1 MKRKFLAI
9 ACMLILIVGLSS
21 CGNNESQKRS
31 KNEETSVET
40 NNEEKK
46 DITVF
51 AAASLTES
59 LTELKDKYEKEN
71 PDVNITYNFDSSG
84 TLKTQIEEGATCDV
98 FISAS
103 NKPMDELEES
113 DKAES
118 LISPDSR
125 IDLLENEL
133 VLAVREGSD
142 KDINSFEDL
151 KSDKVESIALGNSDV
166 PAGDYAEKLLTNL
179 GIWDEVSNKAS
190 FASNVKE
197 VTSWISE
204 SAVDCGIIYSTDA
217 KAAELNVVDRA
228 SKDQLKEDIVYPAAL
243 VEKSNEKEEAKKFLE
258 YLNSDQASKV
268 FKDYGFKKD

>member
-1 MKRKFLAI
+1 MKRKILTI
-9 ACMLILIVGLSS
+9 ACMLIVMIGLVS
-21 CGNNESQKRS
+21 CENNEDQNAAQS
-31 KNEETSVET
+31 KNTSIKDE
-40 NNEEKK
+40 NK

-59 LTELKDKYEKEN
+59 LTELKDMYEREN
-71 PDVNITYNFDSSG
+71 PNVNITYNFDSSG
-84 TLKTQIEEGATCDV
+84 TLKSQIEEGATCDV

-113 DKAES
+113 DKGES

-133 VLAVREGSD
+133 VLAVREDSD
-142 KDINSFEDL
+142 KDINSFDDL
-151 KSDKVESIALGNSDV
+151 KSDKVESIALGNSYV

-179 GIWDEVSNKAS
+179 GIWDEVFNKAS

-217 KAAELNVVDRA
+217 KAAELKVIDRA
-228 SKDQLKEDIVYPAAL
+228 SEEDLKEKIIYPAAII
-243 VEKSNEKEEAKKFLE
+243 EQSNEKEESEKFLE
-258 YLNSDQASKV
+258 FLNSDKANSV
-268 FKDYGFKKD
+268 FKDCGFKKD

>member
-1 MKRKFLAI
+1 MKRKILTI
-9 ACMLILIVGLSS
+9 ACMLIVMIGLVS
-21 CGNNESQKRS
+21 CENNEDQNAAQS
-31 KNEETSVET
+31 KNTSIKVDNDE
-40 NNEEKK
+40 NK

-59 LTELKDKYEKEN
+59 LTELKDMYEREN
-71 PDVNITYNFDSSG
+71 PNVNITYNFDSSG
-84 TLKTQIEEGATCDV
+84 TLKSQIEEGATCDV

-113 DKAES
+113 DKGES

-133 VLAVREGSD
+133 VLAVREDSD
-142 KDINSFEDL
+142 KDINSFDDL
-151 KSDKVESIALGNSDV
+151 KSDKVESIALGNSYV

-179 GIWDEVSNKAS
+179 GIWDEVFNKAS

-217 KAAELNVVDRA
+217 KAAELKVIDRA
-228 SKDQLKEDIVYPAAL
+228 SEEDLKEKIIYPAAII
-243 VEKSNEKEEAKKFLE
+243 EQSNEKEESEKFLE
-258 YLNSDQASKV
+258 FLNSDKANSV
-268 FKDYGFKKD
+268 FKDCGFKKD